1 VPKTSPQNDIDPD
14 EANRFGRRKTKMS
27 KKNASEGSF
36 RLVVMGREIIS
47 VNWNWSFGAAVVA
60 LASPAIITM
69 LSHIS

>member
-1 VPKTSPQNDIDPD
+1 
-14 EANRFGRRKTKMS
+14 MS